1 MKDSDGEGAGG
12 GVNRSH
18 PSNNL
23 SLPAPYSDPNL
34 QFSGGTDDESSNR
47 DNSSSATGG
56 ASPRY
61 YSDYPSSF
69 SGECSSATGGAQ
81 EGKIKKNL
89 LQPSR
94 RPLVR
99 FFPAQRVPARFF

>member
-61 YSDYPSSF
+61 YCDYPSSF
-69 SGECSSATGGAQ
+69 SGECSSATGGA
-81 EGKIKKNL
+81 
-89 LQPSR
+89 
-94 RPLVR
+94 
-99 FFPAQRVPARFF
+99 